1 MEILT
6 KKQLIL
12 PPQGYC
18 LEEGFQPQ
26 FNFLHFMYYQIPF
39 FLIIGNGGSF
49 FTKFIFQ
56 SELQMKAF
64 FNIIILSLAMLLLS
78 ACQSVPFTG
87 RSQLLLTSESQE
99 KQLGL
104 ETWQEIKSQ
113 SEISQNVEYYWAAQ
127 RTGTAIAKATGQD
140 DFEWEFVVFE
150 SSVPNAFCL
159 PGGKVAVY
167 SGLFKYVKNDAELAC
182 VIGHEAGHAVA
193 RHGGERLSQAKLQS
207 WGNSLLSFALEDNA
221 LKEKALLAYGVTT
234 NVGAILPYSR
244 KHEYEADYMGMIFM
258 AKAGYD
264 PRSAISFW
272 EKFQNASKTS
282 GIGEYLSTHP
292 VGSKRIEEMKKK
304 LPEVLELYYQKE

>member
-1 MEILT
+1 
-6 KKQLIL
+6 
-12 PPQGYC
+12 
-18 LEEGFQPQ
+18 
-26 FNFLHFMYYQIPF
+26 
-39 FLIIGNGGSF
+39 
-49 FTKFIFQ
+49 
-56 SELQMKAF
+56 MKAF

-78 ACQSVPFTG
+78 ACQTVPFTG
-87 RSQLLLTSESQE
+87 RSQLLLTSQTQE
-99 KQLGL
+99 EQLGL
-104 ETWQEIKSQ
+104 ETWQEIKK
-113 SEISQNVEYYWAAQ
+113 QNVICINMEYDLAAQ
-127 RTGTAIAKATGQD
+127 RTGNAIAKATGKD
-140 DFEWEFVVFE
+140 NFEWEFVVFE
-150 SSVPNAFCL
+150 SPVPNAFCL

-207 WGNSLLSFALEDNA
+207 IGNSLLSFALEDNA

-264 PRSAISFW
+264 PRAAISFW
-272 EKFQNASKTS
+272 KKFQNASKTS
-282 GIGEYLSTHP
+282 GIDEYLSTHP

-304 LPEVLELYYQKE
+304 LPEVLELYYKKE